1 MQIELTEEEKC
12 VLEEIQLKYGLE
24 SPEQALTW
32 LIRQR
37 LAKAEQLLVGSPLAP
52 AWKVGP

>member
-1 MQIELTEEEKC
+1 MLIELTEEEKC
-12 VLEEIQLKYGLE
+12 VLEEIRRMQGLE
-24 SPEQALTW
+24 SLEQAMTW

-52 AWKVGP
+52 AWKGAL

>member
-12 VLEEIQLKYGLE
+12 VLEKIRLLQGLE
-24 SPEQALTW
+24 SLEQAMTW

-37 LAKAEQLLVGSPLAP
+37 LAKAEQLLVGSPLSP